1 MFSLIK
7 FDEVQKS
14 DCDSLAILFYW
25 VRGDLPKGTS
35 VEFVMLFTSY
45 YLTPVEGLKRVWP
58 S

>member
-25 VRGDLPKGTS
+25 VGGNWNAIGR
-35 VEFVMLFTSY
+35 
-45 YLTPVEGLKRVWP
+45 KRYNQTMEEI
-58 S
+58 